1 MNMSYA
7 IAQNHAHTHQ
17 IRLPAEQVM
26 PEFVTRR
33 MDEHYVTR
41 IEQLLGG
48 EHLHAW
54 QPTPAGAVFLAGND
68 YLSLT
73 GEPALVGAQVA
84 ALQHSQGTMLMSAV
98 FLQEGSAQHRLEQK
112 FARFMGAQDGILAQ
126 SGWAANVGLM
136 QTLAGP
142 GIPVYLDMQAHASLW
157 EGVLSAGAMPVPFLH
172 NDVEHLQKLL
182 QRHGRGLIVV
192 DSLYS
197 TNGSVAPLTAMV
209 EVAEDHGCL
218 LIVDESHSL
227 GTHGPRG
234 AGMVAELGLSERV
247 HFRTASLAKAFAGRA
262 GFITC
267 SSKFKGYFLSES
279 RPAIFSSCM
288 LNHELAWFDAAIDF
302 VAAADGRRAT
312 LPQIARE
319 LREDLS
325 ALGYNVSDGSEQIIA
340 LEAGPEPKTLVL
352 RKLLE
357 AHGVYGAVFC
367 APATPKNRSLVR
379 LTLNAGL
386 DRSQLARVVQAC
398 DDIRGQV
405 DLENWSSTRR
415 LRRLAL
421 V

>member
-1 MNMSYA
+1 MPAVIVQDRISSPLFD
-7 IAQNHAHTHQ
+7 
-17 IRLPAEQVM
+17 LPAEQLM
-26 PEFVTRR
+26 PDFVTRR

-41 IEQLLGG
+41 VEQLLGG

-54 QPTPAGAVFLAGND
+54 QPTPAGSVFLAGND
-68 YLSLT
+68 YLCLA
-73 GEPALVGAQVA
+73 GEPELVGAQVA
-84 ALQHSQGTMLMSAV
+84 ALQRSQGEMLMSAV
-98 FLQEGSAQHRLEQK
+98 FLQEGSAQHRLERK

-126 SGWAANVGLM
+126 SGWAANVGLV

-157 EGVLSAGAMPVPFLH
+157 EGVQSAGAMAVSFMH
-172 NDVEHLQKLL
+172 NDIEHLEKQL
-182 QRHGRGLIVV
+182 QRHGRGIIIV

-197 TNGSVAPLTAMV
+197 TNGSVAPLVDMV
-209 EVAEDHGCL
+209 EIAERSGCL

-234 AGMVAELGLSERV
+234 AGMVAELGLGDRV

-288 LNHELAWFDAAIDF
+288 LTHELAWFDAAIDF
-302 VAAADGRRAT
+302 VARADDRRAA
-312 LPQIARE
+312 LRENART
-319 LREDLS
+319 LREDLGT
-325 ALGYNVSDGSEQIIA
+325 LGYNVSDGSEQIIA
-340 LEAGPEPKTLVL
+340 LEAGPEPKTLAL
-352 RKLLE
+352 RKQLE
-357 AHGVYGAVFC
+357 QRGIIGAIFC

-379 LTLNAGL
+379 LTLNSGL
-386 DRSQLARVVQAC
+386 DRAQLARIVQAC
-398 DDIRGQV
+398 DDIRDQV
-405 DLENWSSTRR
+405 DVENWSSTRR